1 MKHLLV
7 ARFSAFG
14 DVAMTVPVVRC
25 FLHQNPDVSIT
36 YVSQAHFAPL
46 FDGIER
52 LTFIPAQLK
61 SRHKGVAGL
70 YRLWKEIIVATG
82 GEIDCFIDLHS
93 SIRTFIFRI
102 FARMSFIP
110 VHHMHKGRKAR
121 HLLTQ
126 ETPNK
131 RPLRAILERYGDVFR
146 RHGFKLHLDSEYG
159 IKKISFNPSITHKTG
174 FVPHVKH
181 SVGIAPFS
189 QHKGKTYPLEDMR
202 KVIQCLSGREDIQVV
217 LVGAKGEE
225 AAILEQWSSSL
236 PNVICAAGRLT
247 LGEELSL
254 MSHLD
259 VMVSMDSA
267 NMHLCSMVGTRVISI
282 WGATHHFGG
291 FMGYMQNVEDVIEID
306 DMPCRP
312 CHVFGKKPCRYG
324 TYKCM
329 KRISH
334 SSITEKIL
342 STL

>member
-14 DVAMTVPVVRC
+14 DVAMTIPAIRC

-46 FDGIER
+46 FEGIER
-52 LTFIPAQLK
+52 LTFVPAYLK
-61 SRHKGVAGL
+61 DKHNGIIGL
-70 YRLWKEIIVATG
+70 QRLWKEIIVASAG
-82 GEIDCFIDLHS
+82 KIDCFIDLHS
-93 SIRTFIFRI
+93 SIRTFVFRV

-110 VHHMHKGRKAR
+110 VRYMHKGRKAR
-121 HLLTQ
+121 RQLTK
-126 ETPNK
+126 EGLNK
-131 RPLRAILERYGDVFR
+131 RPLRAIPERYGDVFR
-146 RHGFKLHLDSEYG
+146 RKGFNLHLDGEYG
-159 IKKISFNPSITHKTG
+159 IKKLPFSPSITHKTG

-189 QHKGKTYPLEDMR
+189 QYIGKTYPLEEMR
-202 KVIQCLSGREDIQVV
+202 KVVESLSRREDIQVV

-225 AAILEQWSSSL
+225 ATILEQWAASL
-236 PNVICAAGRLT
+236 PNVICVAGRLT

-282 WGATHHFGG
+282 WGATHHFCG
-291 FMGYMQNVEDVIEID
+291 FMGYKQSVEDAIEID

-312 CHVFGKKPCRYG
+312 CHAFGKKPCRYG
-324 TYKCM
+324 TYACM

-334 SSITEKIL
+334 STITEKIL